1 MTFVDIER
9 KTALWWLAAATALG
23 AAFRF
28 YNLGWGAP
36 YFHFH
41 IDEHFVFQPA
51 DLLRRDPHAAAMLP
65 KFFMYSPLPMY
76 LVNGV
81 RSVYEAV
88 AHPLVLT
95 VPRDEVTYMVMGRA
109 ISAALGTATIPLV
122 YYVAQRVAGRLAG
135 VVAALLLA
143 CSVIHLRESHFFT
156 VDISMTF
163 FSVLTW
169 CFLMRTVARGDALS
183 DVGTSISFALGML
196 SKYTAIFLAPLIVFA
211 QLLSAAAPRSVRPAA
226 RWIVPLAR
234 AAAIGAVALAIFF
247 ALDPLV
253 IRYYPKFR
261 SDLKDWVTDPLLG
274 AWKPEWVAQ
283 FADVNPTTYWFT
295 NLLWWSLGPAFECWA
310 LAGIVWLF
318 VRRDRFALIVA
329 SFPVV
334 LWLLVGRTIAPF
346 IRYAVP
352 LAPPLAV
359 AAGALSADWMRRPR
373 LRFAALVGTPLVVIA
388 TGLWAI
394 AYMNVYRQPDA
405 RLAASKWIHQ
415 TIPAHARILVEPSHN
430 IPPTGTY
437 LTSIDFYGQ
446 YVLFYPRT
454 EEHDYYD
461 MYVLDTYRTLY
472 NRGPSDEFRR
482 DYIRSRLAMVDWI
495 VMDEWFY
502 DQYKHLPESEHG
514 VVKQYYR
521 DLFAGRL
528 GFQLVKTFKAYPSL
542 FGHAINDDNAEWTFR
557 QFDHPRVYIF
567 HRQ

>member
-1 MTFVDIER
+1 MTFVDLNR
-9 KTALWWLAAATALG
+9 KTALWWLAAATTLG
-23 AAFRF
+23 AVLRF
-28 YNLGWGAP
+28 YKLGWGAP

-76 LVNGV
+76 LLNGV

-88 AHPLVLT
+88 FRPLVLT
-95 VPRDEVTYMVMGRA
+95 VPGDEVTYMVMGRA
-109 ISAALGTATIPLV
+109 ISAAFGTATIPLV

-135 VVAALLLA
+135 VIAALLLA

-156 VDISMTF
+156 VDVSMTF

-169 CFLMRTVARGDALS
+169 CFLLRTVARGDALS
-183 DVGTSISFALGML
+183 DVGTSVSFALGML
-196 SKYTAIFLAPLIVFA
+196 SKYTAVFLAPIIVFA
-211 QLLSAAAPRSVRPAA
+211 QLVSPAAPRSVRPIG
-226 RWIVPLAR
+226 RWIGPLAR
-234 AAAIGAVALAIFF
+234 AAAIGAVAVAIFF

-295 NLLWWSLGPAFECWA
+295 NLLWWSLGPAFEFWA

-318 VRRDRFALIVA
+318 IRRDRLALVVA
-329 SFPVV
+329 TFPVV

-359 AAGALSADWMRRPR
+359 AAGAMSADWLRRPR
-373 LRFAALVGTPLVVIA
+373 LKLVALAATPIVVVA
-388 TGLWAI
+388 TAAWAF
-394 AYMNVYRQPDA
+394 AYMNVYREPDA
-405 RLAASKWIHQ
+405 RLAASTWIHQ
-415 TIPAHARILVEPSHN
+415 NIPAHAHILVEPSHN
-430 IPPTGTY
+430 IPPTGSY
-437 LTSIDFYGQ
+437 LTSVDFYGQ

-461 MYVLDTYRTLY
+461 LYVLDTYRTLY

-482 DYIRSRLAMVDWI
+482 EYIRSRLALVDWI

-502 DQYKHLPESEHG
+502 DQYKHLPERDHG

-528 GFQLVKTFKAYPSL
+528 GFQLMKTFKAYPSL
-542 FGHAINDDNAEWTFR
+542 FGHQINDDNAEWTFR

-567 HRQ
+567 RRQ

>member
-502 DQYKHLPESEHG
+502 DQYKHLPENEHG